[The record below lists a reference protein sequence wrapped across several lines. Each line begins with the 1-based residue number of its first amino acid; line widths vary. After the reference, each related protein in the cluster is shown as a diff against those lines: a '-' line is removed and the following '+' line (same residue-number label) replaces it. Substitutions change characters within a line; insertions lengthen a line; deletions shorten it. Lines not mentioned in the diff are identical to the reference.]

1 MKLLFVA
8 TFVACVLTATP
19 ARADV
24 LFISGPTSPATE
36 NVLFN
41 QPGLIQTGNPVQGRT
56 ELTNLVLNFTFTQGP
71 LTLTTTAPGE
81 PRISAGDFVFNSL
94 VFRFDDPL
102 VSFTELDFSV
112 TADQVG
118 FIEFTAIT
126 TGGETFTGLSTL
138 DAPFI
143 NPFSVVA
150 INGQRLVEVSYSS
163 PAPFTVD
170 VRRITVGGVAI
181 ESTAVPEPG
190 TLALLASS
198 MIPLAGAILRR
209 RKL

>member
-1 MKLLFVA
+1 MKLLFVI
-8 TFVACVLTATP
+8 TFLVCVLTATP

-24 LFISGPTSPATE
+24 VFISGPTSPAEE

-41 QPGLIQTGNPVQGRT
+41 EPGLIQTGNPVQGRT
-56 ELTNLVLNFTFTQGP
+56 ELTNFVLNFTFTQGP

-81 PRISAGDFVFNSL
+81 PRISAGEAVFNSL
-94 VFRFDDPL
+94 VFRFEDPL
-102 VSFTELDFSV
+102 VSFTQLDFSV

-126 TGGETFTGLSTL
+126 TTGEIFTGLSTL

-150 INGQRLVEVSYSS
+150 INGQRIREVSYAS

-170 VRRITVGGVAI
+170 VRRIRVGGVAI
-181 ESTAVPEPG
+181 DSAPIPEPA
-190 TLALLASS
+190 TLVLLASS
-198 MIPLAGAILRR
+198 LIPLAGAMLRK
-209 RKL
+209 RKS